1 MIYIKLNLWYTNLKL
16 LRTNMTLLYLQILYL
31 LFDLIST
38 FIICKAIS
46 FIEVK
51 TNMYVNEIK
60 FKNMMATNVLN
71 FYA

>member
-1 MIYIKLNLWYTNLKL
+1 
-16 LRTNMTLLYLQILYL
+16 MTLLYLQILYL